1 MWDVLKKASHIFEQG
16 VMSDRERT
24 ENFREHLGNVSD
36 EGSRIWLYPK
46 IIKGKLYKYR
56 SYAAYTLLF
65 FLFAAPFIRIEGK
78 PFLLFNFVERYFVIF
93 GKPFWPQDFYLLAFA
108 LVTLIVFIVLFTVIF
123 GRVWCGWA
131 CPQTIFMEMV
141 FRRIENWIEGNS
153 AKQKK
158 LDAMPWNREK
168 ILKKGS
174 KHLIFFAIAF
184 LISNTFL
191 AYIIGSEA
199 LYAIIT
205 EPISEHWVGF
215 LSIIL
220 FSFVF
225 YLVFAKLREL
235 VCIMI
240 CPYGRLQGV
249 MLDRNSV
256 VVAYDD
262 VRGEPR
268 GKIRKNEDQS
278 SKGDCVDCNLCVDVC
293 PTGIDIR
300 NGTQLECVNCTM
312 CIDACDSVMTKI
324 KKPTGLIRFDSVNN
338 IENKIGFR
346 WTPRILAYVAALA
359 LLFTT
364 FVTILVTRADVE
376 AVLLRAPGSMPEV
389 SQDGMVSNVFKLE
402 LVNKTFDE
410 MTFDLQVK
418 DMPAA
423 ELILP
428 DGNKNISGGKVEER
442 VVLIRI
448 PQDSIRSNR
457 TKLHLD
463 VDVNDERLKTLETS
477 FISPMKKR
485 K

>member
-1 MWDVLKKASHIFEQG
+1 MWDVLKKASHIFEHG

-24 ENFREHLGNVSD
+24 ENFREHLGNVTD

-65 FLFAAPFIRIEGK
+65 FLFAAPFIRIDGK

-158 LDAMPWNREK
+158 LDATPWNREK
-168 ILKKGS
+168 ILKKGA

-359 LLFTT
+359 LLMTT

-418 DMPAA
+418 NMPSA

-428 DGNKNISGGKVEER
+428 DGKKSISGGKVEER

-448 PQDSIRSNR
+448 PQDSILSNR
-457 TKLHLD
+457 TKLHLE